1 MGGHDRAFLYQAVS
15 GKIAGLIDRG
25 VLRPGERVPSVRRI
39 STQEGVSVSTT
50 LQAYTLLESRGY
62 IEARPQSGFYVRAR
76 QAARPPEPR
85 VSPVVRQA
93 TRVGISNLMSRIMLA
108 ASDPA
113 VVPLGAACPSPEL
126 LPIRKVNRIL
136 AGLVRG
142 AGSAMNGYTFLPGN
156 RELQRQVARRS
167 LDWGGRLGPEDV
179 TITSGAT
186 EALHLCLRAVTKP
199 GDVVAVESPAFFGI
213 LLQLETLGLRA
224 VEIPCHPQ
232 QGLRLDLLAD
242 AIRKQ
247 GVRAC
252 IASPNF
258 TNPLGSCMSDDAK
271 QELVTMLA
279 RRGIPLIED
288 DLYGDLPFD
297 GPRPRA
303 AKAFDRE
310 GLVLVCSSFSKVIAP
325 GYRVGW
331 LAAGQFQSRVQ
342 TLKLTSTLV
351 TPSLLQMAI
360 AKYLEGGA
368 YERHLRRI
376 RTAFKLQT
384 EQMTAAVIEHFPS
397 GTRVGRPTGGFVLWV
412 ELPQGIDSLDL
423 MDRALA
429 EGISISP
436 GPMFSPR
443 QRYRNY
449 IRLSCGYPWSPRFD
463 QAIRTLGR
471 LM

>member
-1 MGGHDRAFLYQAVS
+1 
-15 GKIAGLIDRG
+15 
-25 VLRPGERVPSVRRI
+25 
-39 STQEGVSVSTT
+39 
-50 LQAYTLLESRGY
+50 
-62 IEARPQSGFYVRAR
+62 
-76 QAARPPEPR
+76 
-85 VSPVVRQA
+85 
-93 TRVGISNLMSRIMLA
+93 
-108 ASDPA
+108 
-113 VVPLGAACPSPEL
+113 
-126 LPIRKVNRIL
+126 
-136 AGLVRG
+136 
-142 AGSAMNGYTFLPGN
+142 
-156 RELQRQVARRS
+156 
-167 LDWGGRLGPEDV
+167 
-179 TITSGAT
+179 
-186 EALHLCLRAVTKP
+186 
-199 GDVVAVESPAFFGI
+199 
-213 LLQLETLGLRA
+213 

-232 QGLRLDLLAD
+232 HGLRLDVLAD

-258 TNPLGSCMSDDAK
+258 SNPLGSCMSDDAK
-271 QELVTMLA
+271 QELVDMLA

-288 DLYGDLPFD
+288 DLYGDLQFD
-297 GPRPRA
+297 GPRPKA
-303 AKAFDRE
+303 AKAFDRA

-331 LAAGQFQSRVQ
+331 LAAGQFQARVQ

-360 AKYLEGGA
+360 AKYLEGGS
-368 YERHLRRI
+368 YERYLRRI
-376 RTAFKLQT
+376 RAAFKLQT
-384 EQMTAAVIEHFPS
+384 EQMTAAVIDHFPP

-412 ELPQGIDSLDL
+412 ELPQGIDSLEL

-429 EGISISP
+429 EGISVSP

-449 IRLSCGYPWSPRFD
+449 IRLNCGYPWSPRFE